1 MSVTKIANPDL
12 ALKELMAAIV
22 AKDSAAVGKIIA
34 KAPDLATASL
44 YAGAT
49 RVTAED
55 FFVGEIH
62 RYIVAGDTALH
73 IAAAAYEAEIAR
85 KLIAAGADLRARN
98 RHGEEPLHAAACG
111 HPGSHSW
118 NPSAQAATIACL
130 VEAGADPN
138 AVNKFGV
145 APLHK
150 AVRTRS
156 AIAVRTLLDCGANP
170 AQPNKSGSTPMLL
183 ARLNTGK
190 SGSGSP
196 EAKAQQQEII
206 RILESA
212 LKSR

>member
-1 MSVTKIANPDL
+1 MSVARIANPDL
-12 ALKELMAAIV
+12 ALRELMAAIV
-22 AKDSAAVGKIIA
+22 ASDSAVVERIIDA
-34 KAPDLATASL
+34 SPELAAASL

-49 RVTAED
+49 RLTAKE
-55 FFVGEIH
+55 FFVDAIK

-73 IAAAAYEAEIAR
+73 FAAAAYESEMAR
-85 KLIAAGADLRARN
+85 KLIAAGANLRARN

-111 HPGSHSW
+111 SPGSPW
-118 NPSAQAATIACL
+118 WDPAAQAATIRCL

-138 AVNKFGV
+138 AMNKFGV

-156 AIAVRTLLDCGANP
+156 AAAVRTLLDCGADP
-170 AQPNKSGSTPMLL
+170 KQPNKSGSTPMLL

-196 EAKAQQQEII
+196 EAKAQQQEIL
-206 RILESA
+206 RMLKDA
-212 LKSR
+212 LK

>member
-1 MSVTKIANPDL
+1 MSLTKIANPDP
-12 ALKELMAAIV
+12 ALRELMAAII
-22 AKDSAAVGKIIA
+22 ARDSAAVEKIIA
-34 KAPDLATASL
+34 ASPELASASVF
-44 YAGAT
+44 AGAT
-49 RVTAED
+49 RMTAKD

-73 IAAAAYEAEIAR
+73 IAAASFQSEMAR
-85 KLIAAGADLRARN
+85 KLIAAGANPRARN

-111 HPGSHSW
+111 HPGSRDW
-118 NPSAQAATIACL
+118 NPAAQSATIQCL

-138 AVNKFGV
+138 AMNKFGV

-156 AIAVRTLLDCGANP
+156 AAAVRTLLDCGADSK
-170 AQPNKSGSTPMLL
+170 QPNKSGSTPMLL

-196 EAKAQQQEII
+196 EAKAQQQDII
-206 RILESA
+206 RMLEDA
-212 LKSR
+212 LKLA